1 MRSGPVVLIV
11 LSYLYCVFVYLLTE
25 LHLTT
30 QQSILLV
37 ILIYTKL
44 HIGLPHCGG
53 KKLKKLVCVKI
64 LNYKISR
71 SPTLSC

>member
-1 MRSGPVVLIV
+1 MRSGPVVVIV

-25 LHLTT
+25 LPLTS

-37 ILIYTKL
+37 ILTYTKL

-53 KKLKKLVCVKI
+53 KKSKKFVLVLLVAGD
-64 LNYKISR
+64 YV
-71 SPTLSC
+71 

>member
-1 MRSGPVVLIV
+1 MRSDPVVLIV

-25 LHLTT
+25 LPLTS

-37 ILIYTKL
+37 ILTYTKL

-53 KKLKKLVCVKI
+53 KKSKKLVLV
-64 LNYKISR
+64 LLVGDYV
-71 SPTLSC
+71 

>member
-1 MRSGPVVLIV
+1 MRSDPVVLIV

-25 LHLTT
+25 LPLTS

-37 ILIYTKL
+37 ILTYTKL

-53 KKLKKLVCVKI
+53 KKSKKLVKV
-64 LNYKISR
+64 LLVGDYV
-71 SPTLSC
+71 

>member
-25 LHLTT
+25 LHVTA

-37 ILIYTKL
+37 ILTYTKL
-44 HIGLPHCGG
+44 LAGLPHCGG
-53 KKLKKLVCVKI
+53 KRSKKLVLV
-64 LNYKISR
+64 LLVGDYV
-71 SPTLSC
+71 